1 MNTLLVT
8 GSNRGIG
15 LEIVRHYAQLGWQ
28 VHACCRQPDQA
39 EDLQALAQ
47 QTSAIQLHALDIS
60 DETQI
65 FALADKLKDTSID
78 LLFNN
83 AGIYGQRDASFGN
96 TDSQQ
101 WLDCFYI
108 NCIAQLKMC
117 EAFVEQVTASKLKT
131 IASMSSKMGSMA
143 DNGSGGSYVYRSS
156 KAALNAVMK
165 SVSIDLKARGIK
177 VAILHPGW
185 VKTDMG
191 GPHAEI
197 STAESVQLMRTT
209 LEKLTLDNSGSF
221 FEIDGSIIPW

>member
-47 QTSAIQLHALDIS
+47 QTSAIQVHALDIS
-60 DETQI
+60 DEAQI
-65 FALADKLKDTSID
+65 FALADKLKDISID

-83 AGIYGQRDASFGN
+83 AGIYGQQNASFGN
-96 TDSQQ
+96 TDSQR

-117 EAFVEQVTASKLKT
+117 EAFVDQVTASKLKT

-197 STAESVQLMRTT
+197 STDESVQLMRTT

>member
-15 LEIVRHYAQLGWQ
+15 LEIVRQYAQLGWRI
-28 VHACCRQPDQA
+28 HACCRQPDNAQ
-39 EDLQALAQ
+39 ELQSLAKNN
-47 QTSAIQLHALDIS
+47 SAIQIHPLDIS

-65 FALADKLKDTSID
+65 AALADELKDSSID

-83 AGIYGQRDASFGN
+83 AGIYGQQNASFGN

-117 EAFVEQVTASKLKT
+117 EAFVEQVARSQHKT

-156 KAALNAVMK
+156 KAALNAAMK
-165 SVSIDLKARGIK
+165 SVSIDLKPRGIK

-185 VKTDMG
+185 VLTDMG

-197 STAESVQLMRTT
+197 STAESVQQMRNT
-209 LEKLTLDNSGSF
+209 LEKLTLDTSGSF

>member
-15 LEIVRHYAQLGWQ
+15 LEIVRQYAQLGWRI
-28 VHACCRQPDQA
+28 HACCRQPNNAQ
-39 EDLQALAQ
+39 ELQSLAKNN
-47 QTSAIQLHALDIS
+47 SAIQIHPLDIS

-65 FALADKLKDTSID
+65 AALADELKDSNID

-83 AGIYGQRDASFGN
+83 AGIYGQQNASFGN

-117 EAFVEQVTASKLKT
+117 EAFVEQVARSQHKT

-156 KAALNAVMK
+156 KAALNAAMK
-165 SVSIDLKARGIK
+165 SVSIDLKPRGIK

-185 VKTDMG
+185 VLTDMG

-197 STAESVQLMRTT
+197 STAESVQQMRTT
-209 LEKLTLDNSGSF
+209 LEKLTLDTSGSF

>member
-15 LEIVRHYAQLGWQ
+15 LEIVRQYAQLGWQ
-28 VHACCRQPDQA
+28 VHACCRQPDNAQ
-39 EDLQALAQ
+39 DLQSLAENN
-47 QTSAIQLHALDIS
+47 SAIHLHPLDIS

-65 FALADKLKDTSID
+65 SALADELRDSSID

-117 EAFVEQVTASKLKT
+117 EAFVEQVARSQHKT

-143 DNGSGGSYVYRSS
+143 DNSSGGSYVYRSS

-165 SVSIDLKARGIK
+165 STSIDLKPRGIK

-185 VKTDMG
+185 VLTDMG

-197 STAESVQLMRTT
+197 STAESVQQMRNT
-209 LEKLTLDNSGSF
+209 LEKLTLDTSGSF
-221 FEIDGSIIPW
+221 FEIDGSVIPW